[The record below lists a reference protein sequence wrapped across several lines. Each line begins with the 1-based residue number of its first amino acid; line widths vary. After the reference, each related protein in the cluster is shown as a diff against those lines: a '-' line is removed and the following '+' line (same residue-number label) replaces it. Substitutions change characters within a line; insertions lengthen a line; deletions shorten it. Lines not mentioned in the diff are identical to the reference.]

1 MLRLLLYFY
10 TGGVTNDA
18 ALALYF
24 VFSPSLDGAEEELCA
39 KVEEDDDDDAAVD
52 GTDIVEQAF
61 VDQTGNDDYVPE
73 VEKKSVPTAAR
84 FLRACRLAW
93 QKILPSEDKAAMDGG
108 QRLREAMLSVIP
120 EELVKQNDDGAA
132 EPPQK
137 VLRMHDGTERIIS
150 LEPVASTAQDTA
162 WDRFVRFKDGSSFGA
177 KSGAQG
183 LHVKEGN
190 VASVR
195 AGVFALLM
203 REIESDDG
211 ANSHPGFRLS
221 PLPRTFVA
229 KSLQASMFY
238 TSKKGARGRTEG
250 SYGLTG
256 LCQWLVAPPSEE
268 ERRALGMASFAALDN
283 AAVKK
288 MTLTQLFPVGGF
300 SHNAPL
306 SSVRYAGGRYL
317 SALSLKHEKATATRL
332 LKSNESHDKV
342 TFLSALYGSKEKRD
356 EKRAKADQ
364 KARKR
369 HGADSPKLQG
379 PDLRVPVGEKRGY
392 VTDERFFRNQDEL
405 RKKGNFF
412 QGSVVGDHLPPD
424 PGGSVL
430 FTILLQSL
438 AEANKEHV
446 KLLLAWLKE
455 HPLVVLDPGLRW
467 IVCGIVA
474 HLESWDVLDDGTI
487 KLEFAYRCVRISGR
501 KWHHYSESGL
511 ADSFAEEKLEQTVCG
526 AVDQLSESD
535 FLRAEDKTAFVS
547 DMFASESFLQQVET
561 SFEKLL
567 AKGPVLRKE
576 ARLSHQKK
584 MSLQFVRKIDSL
596 CAGYGDPI
604 VIVGAAG
611 GNGGHGR
618 AQASHSVLLDTLA
631 GFYTVILLD
640 EYCSSKKTTCCHRDA
655 FVSPKGRSRGCK
667 YCGTDN
673 GKPKAWWDRDAG
685 AAW

>member
-1 MLRLLLYFY
+1 
-10 TGGVTNDA
+10 
-18 ALALYF
+18 
-24 VFSPSLDGAEEELCA
+24 
-39 KVEEDDDDDAAVD
+39 
-52 GTDIVEQAF
+52 
-61 VDQTGNDDYVPE
+61 
-73 VEKKSVPTAAR
+73 
-84 FLRACRLAW
+84 
-93 QKILPSEDKAAMDGG
+93 
-108 QRLREAMLSVIP
+108 
-120 EELVKQNDDGAA
+120 
-132 EPPQK
+132 
-137 VLRMHDGTERIIS
+137 
-150 LEPVASTAQDTA
+150 
-162 WDRFVRFKDGSSFGA
+162 
-177 KSGAQG
+177 
-183 LHVKEGN
+183 
-190 VASVR
+190 
-195 AGVFALLM
+195 
-203 REIESDDG
+203 
-211 ANSHPGFRLS
+211 
-221 PLPRTFVA
+221 
-229 KSLQASMFY
+229 
-238 TSKKGARGRTEG
+238 
-250 SYGLTG
+250 
-256 LCQWLVAPPSEE
+256 
-268 ERRALGMASFAALDN
+268 
-283 AAVKK
+283 
-288 MTLTQLFPVGGF
+288 
-300 SHNAPL
+300 
-306 SSVRYAGGRYL
+306 
-317 SALSLKHEKATATRL
+317 
-332 LKSNESHDKV
+332 
-342 TFLSALYGSKEKRD
+342 
-356 EKRAKADQ
+356 
-364 KARKR
+364 
-369 HGADSPKLQG
+369 
-379 PDLRVPVGEKRGY
+379 
-392 VTDERFFRNQDEL
+392 
-405 RKKGNFF
+405 
-412 QGSVVGDHLPPD
+412 
-424 PGGSVL
+424 VL

-640 EYCSSKKTTCCHRDA
+640 EYCSTKKTTCCHRDA